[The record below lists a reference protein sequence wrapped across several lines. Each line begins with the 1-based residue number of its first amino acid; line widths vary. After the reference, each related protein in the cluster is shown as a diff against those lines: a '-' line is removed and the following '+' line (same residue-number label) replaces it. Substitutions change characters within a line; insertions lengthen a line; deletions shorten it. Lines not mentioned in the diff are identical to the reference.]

1 MAVTLQHGIGKTKTT
16 DTIDSGVLITFITL
30 SLNVNYPVKSLLRKE
45 METKRKTIQIQF
57 SSQR

>member
-1 MAVTLQHGIGKTKTT
+1 MAVNLQHGIGKTKTT
-16 DTIDSGVLITFITL
+16 DTIDFGVLITFITL

-45 METKRKTIQIQF
+45 METKIKTIQIQF